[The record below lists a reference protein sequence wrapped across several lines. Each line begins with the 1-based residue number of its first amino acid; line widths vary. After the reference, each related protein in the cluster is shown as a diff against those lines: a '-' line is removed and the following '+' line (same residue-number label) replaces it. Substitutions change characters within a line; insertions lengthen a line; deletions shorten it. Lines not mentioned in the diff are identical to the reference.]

1 MHLFRWKIKPN
12 NLCTFCQ
19 HGKED
24 VSHFFWD
31 CKEAQNCWEWVKD
44 ICQTMFKTNQLKLTK
59 ENVLLNRI
67 MLPPAHVFNFICLIA
82 KKYMYTQ
89 RCKQKPMSKQ
99 ALTMLVEK
107 FKRYELYYAKKH
119 DKSKIHC
126 KKWLIHDSTNRVIH
140 NGTNLETNYVL
151 QYINEM

>member
-1 MHLFRWKIKPN
+1 M
-12 NLCTFCQ
+12 CTFCQ
-19 HGKED
+19 QVKED

-31 CKEAQNCWEWVKD
+31 CKEVQSCWGWVKD
-44 ICQTMFKTNQLKLTK
+44 LCQTMFKTNELKLTK

-67 MLPPAHVFNFICLIA
+67 MQPPAHVFNSICLIT

-99 ALTMLVEK
+99 ALTLSVEK
-107 FKRYELYYAKKH
+107 FKRHELYYTKKQ
-119 DKSKIHC
+119 DKLKIHC
-126 KKWLIHDSTNRVIH
+126 KKWLIHDSTNRIIH
-140 NGTNLETNYVL
+140 NGANLETNYVL